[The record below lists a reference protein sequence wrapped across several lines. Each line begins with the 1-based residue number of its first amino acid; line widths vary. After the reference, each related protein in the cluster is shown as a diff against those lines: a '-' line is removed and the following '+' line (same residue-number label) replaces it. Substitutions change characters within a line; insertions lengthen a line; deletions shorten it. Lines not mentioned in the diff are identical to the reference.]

1 MAQMKQ
7 RREINETTS
16 YRRNLYY
23 VQGSVAPK
31 TVQQEIE
38 EPIKR
43 LSHHTV
49 RNRQYAKRMNPGYIL
64 FLTAAM
70 VVTAL
75 VLIFYIRLQSEIT
88 GNVKTI
94 SRLESELNTL
104 KLSNDEA
111 YSRATGNIDLEKVK
125 QIAIGELG
133 MTYATEGQIVTYSGE
148 GSDYVKQVAD
158 IP

>member
-1 MAQMKQ
+1 MAQMNQ
-7 RREINETTS
+7 RRNNRNTTS
-16 YRRNLYY
+16 YRDNLYY
-23 VQGSVAPK
+23 VQGNVVPK

-111 YSRATGNIDLEKVK
+111 YSRATGNVDLEKVK

-148 GSDYVKQVAD
+148 GSDYVKQVAE

>member
-1 MAQMKQ
+1 MVV
-7 RREINETTS
+7 RRLRAKSEIHIILEKAL
-16 YRRNLYY
+16 RHF
-23 VQGSVAPK
+23 
-31 TVQQEIE
+31 
-38 EPIKR
+38 
-43 LSHHTV
+43 SHTGK
-49 RNRQYAKRMNPGYIL
+49 YPGYIL

-111 YSRATGNIDLEKVK
+111 YSRATGNVDLEKVK

-148 GSDYVKQVAD
+148 GSDYVKQVAE